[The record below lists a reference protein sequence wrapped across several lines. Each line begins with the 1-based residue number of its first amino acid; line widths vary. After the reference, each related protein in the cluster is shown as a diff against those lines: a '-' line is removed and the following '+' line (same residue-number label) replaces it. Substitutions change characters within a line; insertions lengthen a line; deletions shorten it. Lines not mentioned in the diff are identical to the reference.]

1 MASSSSRRATSVVAK
16 FVLASGVLAIGSTIL
31 SPVAQADAQ
40 FDAFKQ
46 SCTNNPGAYVAGAVR
61 GVYRLEVVPGSEMN
75 QICSLYGAA
84 GFHPNGNWLGDY
96 TRQVYIQN
104 PVGVPHPMV
113 VVH

>member
-1 MASSSSRRATSVVAK
+1 MASSSTLRAVSAAAK
-16 FVLASGVLAIGSTIL
+16 FVLVSGVIAIGSTML
-31 SPVAQADAQ
+31 SPAAQADAQ

-46 SCTNNPGAYVAGAVR
+46 SCISNPGAYVAGAVR
-61 GVYRLEVVPGSEMN
+61 GVYRLEVVPGSEMD

-84 GFHPNGNWLGDY
+84 GFQPNGNWLGDY
-96 TRQVYIQN
+96 TRQVAIVN